1 MEKITKATAVY
12 SGGGIYL
19 YYAEL
24 KNKQWIMG
32 NDDFL
37 IMVDSNPLANEQIY
51 EDSNYSEWQEEHL
64 VKEIPEEEHQE
75 VLNNIIDVILD
86 GKTIKE
92 YDNFS
97 KGDLKDRYAAL

>member
-1 MEKITKATAVY
+1 MKNITKATAVY

-24 KNKQWIMG
+24 ENKQWIMG

-37 IMVDSNPLANEQIY
+37 IVVDTSPLADEKTY
-51 EDSNYSEWQEEHL
+51 EESNYYEWQEEHL
-64 VKEIPEEEHQE
+64 VKQIPEEDYQQT
-75 VLNNIIDVILD
+75 LNNIIKTILD
-86 GKTIKE
+86 GKTVKE

-97 KGDLKDRYAAL
+97 KGDLEYRYKE